1 MKRSSTKT
9 LLRVLGV
16 TVLFST
22 SASAHTETLNRAL
35 TAAYN
40 NSNLLEQSRAL
51 LRAEDENVAIA
62 LSALRP
68 QINAQSTIVQS
79 DQASNPQGGNLGS
92 TISLGLDLLIYDN
105 GSTALGVEAAKETVL
120 AARQQ
125 LVGLEQQVLFNAIQ
139 AYLGVLRDVRVL
151 RLREQNLR
159 LVTQELRAAEDRFE
173 VGEVTRTDVAQAE
186 ARLAD
191 ARGVLAAAQGD
202 LAISREFYR
211 VAIGQD
217 PDNLETIRQLPK
229 MPTTLDAAIETAL
242 RHAPSIRQAQHQI
255 KADELNA
262 QRAQANIS
270 PRISLSGSVGHNS
283 VTDNNSQIGLT
294 MTVPIYQGGQLSAL
308 RRRALAAVHASRADL
323 HQQGLLTR
331 QTVSDAWSQL
341 MVSQAQVRA
350 SERQVEAAQIAFDG
364 AREEAKLGA
373 RTTLDVLD
381 TEQALSDARTN
392 RIVAETLVFT
402 AAYQLVAATGML
414 TADDLGLPV
423 ERYDPSEY
431 YNSAKTAP
439 VPSSEQGQ
447 KLNRILGRYQKN

>member
-1 MKRSSTKT
+1 MKRNSTKT

-22 SASAHTETLNRAL
+22 GAVAHTETLSSAL

-40 NSNLLEQSRAL
+40 NSNLLEQNRAL
-51 LRAEDENVAIA
+51 LRAQDENVAIA

-68 QINAQSTIVQS
+68 QINAQSTITQS
-79 DQASNPQGGNLGS
+79 DRASNIQGGNLSS
-92 TISLGLDLLIYDN
+92 TISLGLDLLLYDN
-105 GSTALGVEAAKETVL
+105 GATALGVESAKETVL

-125 LVGLEQQVLFNAIQ
+125 LVGLEQQVLFNGVQ
-139 AYLGVLRDVRVL
+139 AYLGVLRDSRVL

-191 ARGVLAAAQGD
+191 ARGILAAAQGD
-202 LAISREFYR
+202 LAVSQEFYR
-211 VAIGQD
+211 VAIGRK
-217 PDNLETIRQLPK
+217 PNGLNSISSLPK
-229 MPTTLDAAIETAL
+229 MPSNLDVAIETAL
-242 RHAPSIRQAQHQI
+242 RHAPSILQAQHQI
-255 KADELNA
+255 SADELNA
-262 QRAQANIS
+262 RRAQANIS
-270 PRISLSGSVGHNS
+270 PRISLNGSVGHNS
-283 VTDNNSQIGLT
+283 QIDNNSQVGLT

-308 RRRALAAVHASRADL
+308 RRRALASVHASRADL
-323 HQQGLLTR
+323 NQQAILTR
-331 QTVSDAWSQL
+331 QTVSDAWSRL
-341 MVSQAQVRA
+341 MVAQAQVRA
-350 SERQVEAAQIAFDG
+350 SERQVQAAQIAFDG
-364 AREEAKLGA
+364 AREEATLGA

-381 TEQALSDARTN
+381 AEQVLSDARTN

-439 VPSSEQGQ
+439 VPSSKQGQ

>member
-1 MKRSSTKT
+1 MKRNSKKT

-22 SASAHTETLNRAL
+22 ASIAQAETLNSAL

-40 NSNLLEQSRAL
+40 NSNLLEQNRAL
-51 LRAEDENVAIA
+51 LRAQDENVAIA

-68 QINAQSTIVQS
+68 QINAQSTITQT
-79 DQASNPQGGNLGS
+79 DRATNPRGGNLGS
-92 TISLGLDLLIYDN
+92 TISLGLDLLLYDN

-120 AARQQ
+120 AARKQ
-125 LVGLEQQVLFNAIQ
+125 LVGLEQQVLFNAVQ
-139 AYLGVLRDVRVL
+139 AYVGVLRDSRVL

-191 ARGVLAAAQGD
+191 ARGILAAAQGD
-202 LAISREFYR
+202 LAISKELYR
-211 VAIGQD
+211 VAIGRD
-217 PDNLETIRQLPK
+217 PQNLDTIRALPK
-229 MPTTLDAAIETAL
+229 MPANLQAAIEIAV
-242 RHAPSIRQAQHQI
+242 RNAPGILQAQHQI
-255 KADELNA
+255 SADELNA
-262 QRAQANIS
+262 RRAQANIS
-270 PRISLSGSVGHNS
+270 PRISLSGSVGHS
-283 VTDNNSQIGLT
+283 SEIDNNSQVGLT
-294 MTVPIYQGGQLSAL
+294 MTVPLYQGGQLSAL
-308 RRRALAAVHASRADL
+308 RRRALATVHASKSNL
-323 HQQGLLTR
+323 NQQVILTR
-331 QTVSDAWSQL
+331 QTVSDSWSQL
-341 MVSQAQVRA
+341 IVARARVRA
-350 SERQVEAAQIAFDG
+350 SEQQVAAAQIAFDG

-392 RIVAETLVFT
+392 RIVAETQVYT

-423 ERYDPSEY
+423 ERYDPAEY
-431 YNSAKTAP
+431 YNSAKNAP
-439 VPSSEQGQ
+439 VPSSKQGQ